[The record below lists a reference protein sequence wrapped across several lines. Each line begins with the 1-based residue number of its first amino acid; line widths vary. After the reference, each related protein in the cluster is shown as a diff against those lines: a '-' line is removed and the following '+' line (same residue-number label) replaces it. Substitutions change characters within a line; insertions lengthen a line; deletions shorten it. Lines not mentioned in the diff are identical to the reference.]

1 MWPNFYVTF
10 SYINEQGSYMDSV
23 KQLKLRKTFDLIMQR
38 FLCLVL
44 LSVVCVATTSGN
56 RYCQK
61 YEILR
66 QSSRVSNWEEAN
78 NECQRKRMS
87 LVKVD
92 NMEEDA
98 FLRTFLDK
106 ENPGYNADGWFIGG
120 KYSNGRWTWS
130 DGSPMVYQNFPG
142 GNRFTSMAQDVT
154 NYAFIMKNGYA
165 WGYVS
170 PFGTQ
175 RMGYICENTR
185 C

>member
-1 MWPNFYVTF
+1 
-10 SYINEQGSYMDSV
+10 
-23 KQLKLRKTFDLIMQR
+23 MQR

>member
-1 MWPNFYVTF
+1 MPT
-10 SYINEQGSYMDSV
+10 SRYIIQSAFRTVKNVCIKCSLNCNEFKFQIS
-23 KQLKLRKTFDLIMQR
+23 
-38 FLCLVL
+38 
-44 LSVVCVATTSGN
+44 A
-56 RYCQK
+56 
-61 YEILR
+61 
-66 QSSRVSNWEEAN
+66 
-78 NECQRKRMS
+78 
-87 LVKVD
+87 
-92 NMEEDA
+92 
-98 FLRTFLDK
+98 
-106 ENPGYNADGWFIGG
+106 GYNADGWFIGG

-175 RMGYICENTR
+175 RMGYICESTR